1 MFIYST
7 LYTYIKVVTTQNSQN
22 MNQPLYPRDFVG
34 FTFCFFGGCYIDV
47 YTYTYMYT
55 YIYIYIYICSI
66 LYIIYINMWI
76 TSHFLIGMRDGRYRG
91 TKMTRPMGIVFYW
104 TQQIPST

>member
-1 MFIYST
+1 MYIYNTHICYIWYDNIYIYVRMFIYST

-55 YIYIYIYICSI
+55 YIYIYIYIYVVY
-66 LYIIYINMWI
+66 YI
-76 TSHFLIGMRDGRYRG
+76 
-91 TKMTRPMGIVFYW
+91 
-104 TQQIPST
+104 